1 MKRILISAVAALA
14 LLAAAPLALAD
25 APKQGGA
32 ATITFNND
40 LTTLD
45 PQVGYDWQNWSVIKS
60 IFDGLMDYKPGTTE
74 LEPDL
79 AESYTVSDD
88 GLVYTF
94 KLRGGVKFHNGR
106 LMTSADVKYSF
117 ERAVNPA
124 TQSPGGGY
132 FSMISGYDDVA
143 GGKVTTL
150 SGIETPD
157 DKTVVFKLSRPDAT
171 FLHLMAINF
180 GYIVP
185 KEEVE
190 KAGADWGKKPV
201 GTGAFK
207 FVEWVPGQN
216 IKLER
221 NKDYYHAGVPY
232 LDNITFEF
240 GQDPTV
246 AVLRLKKG
254 EIDIVGDGVPPA
266 QFTEIMADPAN
277 KDLIAEG
284 NQLHT
289 GYVTMN
295 VTQAPFDNLKVRQAV
310 NMAINKDRIVRLI
323 NNRAAPA
330 SQALPP
336 AMPGYNPDNKGY
348 AYDPDGAKKLL
359 AEAGVGEI
367 TTELYTMNVDPN
379 PRIAQAIQQ
388 DLAAVGIKAEIRS
401 LAQAEVIAAG
411 GTGKAPMIWS
421 GGMAWI
427 ADFPDPANFYYG
439 ILGCAGAVDGGWN
452 WSRYCNKDL
461 DARAGKADAMVK
473 DDQSAARITEWKAIF
488 DDVLKDAPWAP
499 IFNEKRFTYHSA
511 RLGGDPSLFTDPI
524 HIPVN
529 YDYIFAKD
537 AQ

>member
-1 MKRILISAVAALA
+1 MKHTMISAVAAAA
-14 LLAAAPLALAD
+14 LLAAAPAALAET
-25 APKQGGA
+25 PKQGGA
-32 ATITFNND
+32 AVITFNND

-88 GLVYTF
+88 GLTYTF
-94 KLRGGVKFHNGR
+94 KLRDGLKFHNGR
-106 LMTSADVKYSF
+106 AVTSADVKYSF
-117 ERAVNPA
+117 ERAVSPA

-132 FSMISGYDDVA
+132 FGMIAGYDDLV
-143 GGKVTTL
+143 GGKAANLAGV
-150 SGIETPD
+150 ETPD
-157 DKTVVFKLSRPDAT
+157 EMTVVFKLSRPDAT

-185 KEEVE
+185 REEVE

-201 GTGAFK
+201 GTGAYK
-207 FVEWVPGQN
+207 VVEWTPGQSL
-216 IKLER
+216 KLER
-221 NKDYYHAGVPY
+221 NRDYFRAGVPY
-232 LDNITFEF
+232 LDAVTFEF

-254 EIDIVGDGVPPA
+254 EVDIVGDGIPPA
-266 QFTEIMADPAN
+266 QFAEIMADPSN

-295 VTQAPFDNLKVRQAV
+295 VTQPPFDNAKVRQAV
-310 NMAINKDRIVRLI
+310 NMAINKERIVRLI
-323 NNRAAPA
+323 NNRGAPA

-336 AMPGYNPDNKGY
+336 AMPGYNADNAGY
-348 AYDPDGAKKLL
+348 AYDPDGARKLL
-359 AEAGVGEI
+359 AEAGAGEI
-367 TTELYTMNVDPN
+367 ATELYAMNVDPN

-388 DLAAVGIKAEIRS
+388 DLAAIGIKAEIRS
-401 LAQAEVIAAG
+401 LAQAEVISAG
-411 GTGKAPMIWS
+411 GSGKAPMIWS

-439 ILGCAGAVDGGWN
+439 ILGCAGAVEGGWN
-452 WSRYCNKDL
+452 WAKYCNKDL
-461 DARAGKADAMVK
+461 DGRAERADAMAK
-473 DDQSAARITEWKAIF
+473 ADQAETRIGEWKSVF
-488 DDVLKDAPWAP
+488 DAVLKDAPWAP
-499 IFNEKRFTYHSA
+499 VFNEKRFTYHSW
-511 RLGGDPSLFTDPI
+511 RLGGDPALFTDPI

-529 YDYIFAKD
+529 YDYIYAKD